1 MSCGHM
7 NNDKVIKELLAF
19 AEENKSVENY
29 LFKQDLIEDLFG
41 MMIFTI
47 VPLIF
52 SILVFIFT
60 RGDMDG

>member
-29 LFKQDLIEDLFG
+29 LFK
-41 MMIFTI
+41 
-47 VPLIF
+47 
-52 SILVFIFT
+52 
-60 RGDMDG
+60 